1 MARRAP
7 RVSARSD
14 TAAPRALLWAPWRS
28 AYVGK
33 THAGG
38 LSCIFCFGRI
48 GVEVR
53 RRRLVLHAGRLAL
66 VMLNRYPYSNGHLMV
81 APRRHVA
88 SIELLTREELIE
100 LSELVARSVERLR
113 AAYRPAGL
121 NVGLNLGRAAGA
133 GIADHMH
140 WHLVP
145 RWEGDNNFMPVIG
158 STRVLPQYLTE
169 TYEFLEPLFKS
180 IETTLS

>member
-1 MARRAP
+1 MARQTP
-7 RVSARSD
+7 RGSARPE
-14 TAAPRALLWAPWRS
+14 AATRALLWAPWRS
-28 AYVGK
+28 AYVGR

-48 GVEVR
+48 GAEAR
-53 RRRLVLHAGRLAL
+53 RRRLVLYAGRLAL

-88 SIELLTREELIE
+88 SIELLTHEELIE
-100 LSELVARSVERLR
+100 LSEFVARSVQRLR
-113 AAYRPAGL
+113 ETYRPDGL

-158 STRVLPQYLTE
+158 ATRVLPQYLTE
-169 TYEFLEPLFKS
+169 TYALLEPHFKT
-180 IETTLS
+180 IDTAVP